1 MVFFKNIF
9 SSQTTISNC
18 LIFFHG
24 KKIILSAKIK
34 QTFQQKINEILEQ
47 FKVRKSFSSRYRS
60 LQTKTYIVSY
70 SNDGF
75 MSLLFA
81 INTFIF
87 FGLFTLERAI
97 FGVISPYIS
106 KELRRLIRSDS
117 YVIIQFFRVF
127 QFRNIFSFYL
137 VFMFVLVTADV
148 QF

>member
-1 MVFFKNIF
+1 
-9 SSQTTISNC
+9 
-18 LIFFHG
+18 
-24 KKIILSAKIK
+24 
-34 QTFQQKINEILEQ
+34 
-47 FKVRKSFSSRYRS
+47 
-60 LQTKTYIVSY
+60 
-70 SNDGF
+70 

-148 QF
+148 